1 MTNQRRDFLRGAAVG
16 TLGAMAAPV
25 LAQRVSGSQGS
36 GHGMGHGAAAAVDG
50 RSPVAGHGV
59 LGYPGRGEGKPKIA
73 MLIHPKLV
81 MQDLVGPMT
90 VFNLMHSE
98 MHLVWKKYEPIV
110 SEIGVPLFPS
120 TSFAECPRDVDV
132 LFVPGGL
139 DGTAAMLDDPE
150 VLAFLA
156 DMGSR
161 ARYVTSVCTGALLLG
176 AAGLLRGYKATTLWN
191 VHDQLAIYGAQPVRE
206 RVVID
211 RNRMTGGGV
220 TAGIDFGLELAAK
233 IRSPEDAKRY
243 QLIIEYA
250 PAPPFNAGLPE
261 TAPKDAVERLTRG
274 RKPVVDLARARGE
287 AVVAKWSD

>member
-1 MTNQRRDFLRGAAVG
+1 MTG
-16 TLGAMAAPV
+16 
-25 LAQRVSGSQGS
+25 
-36 GHGMGHGAAAAVDG
+36 GAAASPDG
-50 RSPVAGHGV
+50 RARVAGHGV
-59 LGYPGRGEGKPKIA
+59 LGYPGRGEGKPVIA

-98 MHLVWKKYEPIV
+98 MHLVWKKYEPVV

-120 TSFAECPRDVDV
+120 TSFAECPKDVDI

-139 DGTAAMLDDPE
+139 DGTIACLDDPE

-161 ARYVTSVCTGALLLG
+161 AKYVTSVCTGALLLG
-176 AAGLLRGYKATTLWN
+176 AAGLLKGYKATTLWN
-191 VHDQLAIYGAQPVRE
+191 VHDQLAIYGATPVHE

-211 RNRMTGGGV
+211 GNRMTGGGV
-220 TAGIDFGLELAAK
+220 TAGIDFGLTLAAR
-233 IRSPEDAKRY
+233 IRSPEDAMRY

-250 PAPPFNAGLPE
+250 PDPPFNAGLPE
-261 TAPKDAVERLTRG
+261 TAPKEAVERMLKG
-274 RKPVVDLARARGE
+274 RAPVVDLAREKGE
-287 AVVAKWSD
+287 AIAAGWSS